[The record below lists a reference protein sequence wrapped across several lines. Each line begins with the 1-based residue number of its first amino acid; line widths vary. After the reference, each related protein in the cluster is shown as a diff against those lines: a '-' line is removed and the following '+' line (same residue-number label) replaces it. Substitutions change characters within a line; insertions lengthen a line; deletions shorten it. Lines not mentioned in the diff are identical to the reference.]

1 MRARHLAAD
10 AADLRRRAPVLVF
23 HSVSDRPERSVWT
36 VGTAEFRRILDLVAD
51 SGRTGITFGA
61 LAAALRE
68 GRTLPENVVC
78 ITFDDGFA
86 DNAEALGACAERG
99 LPASVF
105 VTTGYVGRP
114 CMLDARG
121 LRELAALPGA
131 EIGSHTVTHRRLDE
145 LPRREIARELT
156 DSRAALEDA
165 LSREVTTI
173 AYPHGN
179 YDRRVLE
186 LAAVAGY
193 RGGAAVRMATAR
205 STDPHLAVAR
215 YIVSAVT
222 SESLLRR
229 LVAGALPG
237 APSGE
242 RLRTRGFRLARRTR
256 AFVRPV
262 VATPPVP

>member
-1 MRARHLAAD
+1 MRARGLADDPAE
-10 AADLRRRAPVLVF
+10 LRRRAPVLVF
-23 HSVSDRPERSVWT
+23 HSVSDRPGRSVWT
-36 VGTAEFRRILDLVAD
+36 VGTAEFHRVLDLVVA
-51 SGRTGITFGA
+51 SGRTGITFAA
-61 LAAALRE
+61 LAASLAQ
-68 GRTLPENVVC
+68 GRALPENAVC

-86 DNAEALGACAERG
+86 DNIDAVAACAERG
-99 LPASVF
+99 LPATVF

-114 CMLDARG
+114 HMLDPQG
-121 LRELAALPGA
+121 LRALADVPGA

-165 LSREVTTI
+165 ISREVSTI

-193 RGGAAVRMATAR
+193 RGGAAVRMATSH

-215 YIVSAVT
+215 YIVSAPTPEDV
-222 SESLLRR
+222 LRR
-229 LVAGALPG
+229 LVAGELPC
-237 APSGE
+237 APRGE
-242 RLRTRGFRLARRTR
+242 RLRTRGYRLARRTR